1 MKRDF
6 KRVMGEGKF
15 VLTGGLV
22 VARYRL
28 AFVAELRSD
37 RIYYQQSSAPKTFSR
52 PPTRPGAFRFLAI
65 ATDHSWNQ
73 QRAYP
78 DG

>member
-1 MKRDF
+1 
-6 KRVMGEGKF
+6 MGEGKF

-28 AFVAELRSD
+28 AFVAEVIGFTVLLAKLCAEDFR
-37 RIYYQQSSAPKTFSR
+37 RAPQQALSR
-52 PPTRPGAFRFLAI
+52 PEGFHFLAI

>member
-1 MKRDF
+1 MKRDL
-6 KRVMGEGKF
+6 KRVIGEGKF

-28 AFVAELRSD
+28 AFVAEVIGFTVLSAKLCVED
-37 RIYYQQSSAPKTFSR
+37 FQQALSR
-52 PPTRPGAFRFLAI
+52 PEAFHFLAI

>member
-28 AFVAELRSD
+28 AFVAEVIGFTISKALR
-37 RIYYQQSSAPKTFSR
+37 RRLSAGPLRDLK
-52 PPTRPGAFRFLAI
+52 RFI
-65 ATDHSWNQ
+65 S
-73 QRAYP
+73 
-78 DG
+78 